1 MAFCV
6 AVVTLFSKIF
16 GADNS
21 VPGVVVLL
29 AVLVLRQ
36 ADFGVR
42 TSHGLLCIAGIFGI
56 LIAGPR
62 ITNMMHPVPAFFVN
76 VACILILM
84 IFGCHNVIMSNQST
98 FVLGYLLLQGYD
110 VSGHAYVLRVTS
122 HGLLCIAGI
131 FGILIAGPRITNMM
145 HPVPAFFVNVAC
157 ILILMIFGCHN
168 VIMSNQSTFVLGYLL
183 LQGYDVSG
191 HAYVLRVISLLIGMG
206 ICMAVFYKNQ
216 KNRPYRRT
224 FLDLFREFDVR
235 SARNWWYI
243 KLTLIVSSA
252 LLIVSLLGWPR
263 AMWAGIACMSVC
275 LPFHEDSVERAKRRG
290 PFNIVGCMIFL
301 ILYHVLPE
309 SMYPYIGM
317 IGGIGVGYSAG
328 YAWQT
333 VFNTF
338 GALSIA
344 SGLFGAGTAV
354 TLRIIFNV
362 MGSVYTVVCDRFLD
376 FLRKRTEIHRVGEM
390 A

>member
-1 MAFCV
+1 
-6 AVVTLFSKIF
+6 
-16 GADNS
+16 
-21 VPGVVVLL
+21 
-29 AVLVLRQ
+29 
-36 ADFGVR
+36 
-42 TSHGLLCIAGIFGI
+42 
-56 LIAGPR
+56 
-62 ITNMMHPVPAFFVN
+62 
-76 VACILILM
+76 
-84 IFGCHNVIMSNQST
+84 
-98 FVLGYLLLQGYD
+98 
-110 VSGHAYVLRVTS
+110 
-122 HGLLCIAGI
+122 
-131 FGILIAGPRITNMM
+131 
-145 HPVPAFFVNVAC
+145 
-157 ILILMIFGCHN
+157 
-168 VIMSNQSTFVLGYLL
+168 
-183 LQGYDVSG
+183 
-191 HAYVLRVISLLIGMG
+191 
-206 ICMAVFYKNQ
+206 MAVFYKNQ

-344 SGLFGAGTAV
+344 AGMFGMPAAVALRIGANVFGA
-354 TLRIIFNV
+354 
-362 MGSVYTVVCDRFLD
+362 VYTVACNQLLARIGKKQAV
-376 FLRKRTEIHRVGEM
+376 
-390 A
+390 AA

>member
-1 MAFCV
+1 MQAIPAHMAR
-6 AVVTLFSKIF
+6 
-16 GADNS
+16 G
-21 VPGVVVLL
+21 
-29 AVLVLRQ
+29 
-36 ADFGVR
+36 
-42 TSHGLLCIAGIFGI
+42 
-56 LIAGPR
+56 
-62 ITNMMHPVPAFFVN
+62 HP
-76 VACILILM
+76 
-84 IFGCHNVIMSNQST
+84 SSDT
-98 FVLGYLLLQGYD
+98 
-110 VSGHAYVLRVTS
+110 
-122 HGLLCIAGI
+122 
-131 FGILIAGPRITNMM
+131 
-145 HPVPAFFVNVAC
+145 
-157 ILILMIFGCHN
+157 
-168 VIMSNQSTFVLGYLL
+168 
-183 LQGYDVSG
+183 
-191 HAYVLRVISLLIGMG
+191 IS
-206 ICMAVFYKNQ
+206 
-216 KNRPYRRT
+216 
-224 FLDLFREFDVR
+224 
-235 SARNWWYI
+235 S
-243 KLTLIVSSA
+243 
-252 LLIVSLLGWPR
+252 
-263 AMWAGIACMSVC
+263 
-275 LPFHEDSVERAKRRG
+275 AKRRG

>member
-1 MAFCV
+1 M
-6 AVVTLFSKIF
+6 
-16 GADNS
+16 
-21 VPGVVVLL
+21 
-29 AVLVLRQ
+29 
-36 ADFGVR
+36 
-42 TSHGLLCIAGIFGI
+42 
-56 LIAGPR
+56 
-62 ITNMMHPVPAFFVN
+62 
-76 VACILILM
+76 
-84 IFGCHNVIMSNQST
+84 
-98 FVLGYLLLQGYD
+98 
-110 VSGHAYVLRVTS
+110 YV
-122 HGLLCIAGI
+122 
-131 FGILIAGPRITNMM
+131 
-145 HPVPAFFVNVAC
+145 
-157 ILILMIFGCHN
+157 
-168 VIMSNQSTFVLGYLL
+168 
-183 LQGYDVSG
+183 
-191 HAYVLRVISLLIGMG
+191 
-206 ICMAVFYKNQ
+206 
-216 KNRPYRRT
+216 
-224 FLDLFREFDVR
+224 
-235 SARNWWYI
+235 ARNWWYI

-376 FLRKRTEIHRVGEM
+376 FLRKRTEIHRWVRWHKISRSPGSAHSLCRDKACGRLPE
-390 A
+390 